1 MSKTLRRPM
10 FRGGPVD
17 SYNTGITSGLDDSGY
32 ADGGRVALGFG
43 GFLKNLFSRSTVPT
57 TVTSAN
63 APLSGYALKSNVG
76 VGTPEFIPNM
86 SYSDVIGVGDFAKAA
101 RPYLA
106 NPAIGIPALGYGAY
120 EIGRLPGRLT
130 DSGYEIAGG
139 EEEKFIKDFGG
150 EILGKETST
159 GEAITGYYLTK
170 NQKRAQDLL
179 KRGEP
184 GDKEMAEKLIKS
196 STPQKPEKQPESEL
210 DKLKKFYE
218 DQILSER
225 NKYESQLAG
234 LKTTPLTEE
243 EDIIKQTQLYQ
254 KLLGGDEA
262 KSQAVYD
269 ALLAAS
275 PAFFKGR
282 NLREAAPEVLTAINK
297 SGAFDKPRDIRQ
309 AAAQL
314 SIQRAM
320 LKDKAIAEERA
331 RLGQIQLA
339 GEGKKDSVAA
349 QLKELTGSG
358 AIIGNIT
365 PDKLQQAVKDY
376 PVGSNLRVVD
386 PTTKRTSFIRIVS
399 QKNAKGETIKSF
411 EEYLI

>member
-1 MSKTLRRPM
+1 MSNTLRRPM

-32 ADGGRVALGFG
+32 ADGGNVIPKRGLVDGPG
-43 GFLKNLFSRSTVPT
+43 
-57 TVTSAN
+57 
-63 APLSGYALKSNVG
+63 GYAGDFNYFRDTGLGRFIPKFNEYAFREPLAAAYNLVG
-76 VGTPEFIPNM
+76 VPLNKATEF
-86 SYSDVIGVGDFAKAA
+86 V
-101 RPYLA
+101 
-106 NPAIGIPALGYGAY
+106 
-120 EIGRLPGRLT
+120 
-130 DSGYEIAGG
+130 
-139 EEEKFIKDFGG
+139 
-150 EILGKETST
+150 
-159 GEAITGYYLTK
+159 TGYNPGFSGERLFNLDMK
-170 NQKRAQDLL
+170 NRKPDTAEFFGMDTGAKKGFTYQNESQQKIEDQ
-179 KRGEP
+179 
-184 GDKEMAEKLIKS
+184 
-196 STPQKPEKQPESEL
+196 
-210 DKLKKFYE
+210 KLKDTALKDDYE
-218 DQILSER
+218 LRMQKLKDD
-225 NKYESQLAG
+225 YEKRIEG
-234 LKTTPLTEE
+234 LKGVASPDLTEE
-243 EDIIKQTQLYQ
+243 QQLIKQTELYQ

-282 NLREAAPEVLTAINK
+282 NLKEAAPEVLTAINK

-320 LKDKAIAEERA
+320 LKDKAIAEEKA

-399 QKNAKGETIKSF
+399 QKNSKGETIKSF

>member
-1 MSKTLRRPM
+1 MSNTLRRPM

-17 SYNTGITSGLDDSGY
+17 SRGTGITSGLMDDTGY
-32 ADGGRVALGFG
+32 ADGGRVGYKTGGNYFTDTQFGRVLSDVGLAGRGMLSDLYNVAGVPTNIATEFLTGYNPGFSGERIFGLEGKRDPLRFSTFEPGKSKFFGYNTSSVPGRTYTEDMYKDATQKGLDITREKTFELSDEATMPKKPDEPFG
-43 GFLKNLFSRSTVPT
+43 GGN
-57 TVTSAN
+57 N
-63 APLSGYALKSNVG
+63 
-76 VGTPEFIPNM
+76 IP
-86 SYSDVIGVGDFAKAA
+86 
-101 RPYLA
+101 R
-106 NPAIGIPALGYGAY
+106 
-120 EIGRLPGRLT
+120 E
-130 DSGYEIAGG
+130 
-139 EEEKFIKDFGG
+139 
-150 EILGKETST
+150 
-159 GEAITGYYLTK
+159 
-170 NQKRAQDLL
+170 
-179 KRGEP
+179 
-184 GDKEMAEKLIKS
+184 
-196 STPQKPEKQPESEL
+196 
-210 DKLKKFYE
+210 
-218 DQILSER
+218 
-225 NKYESQLAG
+225 
-234 LKTTPLTEE
+234 LTEE
-243 EDIIKQTQLYQ
+243 EQLIKQTKLYQ

-275 PAFFKGR
+275 PAFFKGK
-282 NLREAAPEVLTAINK
+282 NLKEAAPEVLTAINK
-297 SGAFDKPRDIRQ
+297 SGAFDKPKDIRQ

>member
-1 MSKTLRRPM
+1 MYKDAIQR
-10 FRGGPVD
+10 
-17 SYNTGITSGLDDSGY
+17 GLDITREKPFELSDE
-32 ADGGRVALGFG
+32 ATMPKKPAEPTGGGN
-43 GFLKNLFSRSTVPT
+43 KIPT
-57 TVTSAN
+57 
-63 APLSGYALKSNVG
+63 
-76 VGTPEFIPNM
+76 E
-86 SYSDVIGVGDFAKAA
+86 
-101 RPYLA
+101 
-106 NPAIGIPALGYGAY
+106 
-120 EIGRLPGRLT
+120 
-130 DSGYEIAGG
+130 
-139 EEEKFIKDFGG
+139 
-150 EILGKETST
+150 
-159 GEAITGYYLTK
+159 
-170 NQKRAQDLL
+170 
-179 KRGEP
+179 
-184 GDKEMAEKLIKS
+184 
-196 STPQKPEKQPESEL
+196 
-210 DKLKKFYE
+210 
-218 DQILSER
+218 
-225 NKYESQLAG
+225 
-234 LKTTPLTEE
+234 LTEE
-243 EDIIKQTQLYQ
+243 EQLIKQTQLYQ

-262 KSQAVYD
+262 RSQAVYD

-275 PAFFKGR
+275 PAFFKGK

-399 QKNAKGETIKSF
+399 QKNSKGETIKSF